1 MGHKKRITK
10 NKIFGPN
17 ITVSNAGKK
26 PFVFYAKNVP
36 KSYNEKFIVK
46 RISENYNT
54 EIEIKVLKGPENRKT
69 NTIRITTNNI
79 NNLKIALEEEIKIGF
94 TKHLI
99 TLPNTSASLM
109 CLSCGKSGHSKKK
122 CKTKSETWAFCAGNH
137 NREECVSKIPKCLK
151 CDGKHPTISRSCPYI
166 KNKFD
171 RLKRIQKERIENH
184 WNVKVG
190 KNPLRISTC
199 KIFSEAVQKSTI
211 KAVKEIEDQISKW
224 KNKEI
229 RKMQQKKNKKPKIES
244 RMVDAGNQEIKS
256 SQTLLFIS
264 WYIPFYMLTI
274 RLLSKTK
281 KLKSKLKY
289 VQKTFGIDSL
299 KNNTPKLKNNER
311 NKNIKR

>member
-54 EIEIKVLKGPENRKT
+54 EIEIKILKGPENRKT
-69 NTIRITTNNI
+69 NTIRITTNDI

-99 TLPNTSASLM
+99 TLPNTRASLM
-109 CLSCGKSGHSKKK
+109 CLSCGKSGHTKKK
-122 CKTKSETWAFCAGNH
+122 CKTKSETCTFCAGNH

-151 CDGKHPTISRSCPYI
+151 CDGKHPTTSRSCPYI
-166 KNKFD
+166 KKKFD

-190 KNPLRISTC
+190 KSPLRISTC
-199 KIFSEAVQKSTI
+199 KIFREAVQKSTI
-211 KAVKEIEDQISKW
+211 KTVKEIEDQISKW

-229 RKMQQKKNKKPKIES
+229 GKMQQKKIK
-244 RMVDAGNQEIKS
+244 NQ
-256 SQTLLFIS
+256 
-264 WYIPFYMLTI
+264 
-274 RLLSKTK
+274 
-281 KLKSKLKY
+281 KLKVEWL
-289 VQKTFGIDSL
+289 IPL
-299 KNNTPKLKNNER
+299 L
-311 NKNIKR
+311 